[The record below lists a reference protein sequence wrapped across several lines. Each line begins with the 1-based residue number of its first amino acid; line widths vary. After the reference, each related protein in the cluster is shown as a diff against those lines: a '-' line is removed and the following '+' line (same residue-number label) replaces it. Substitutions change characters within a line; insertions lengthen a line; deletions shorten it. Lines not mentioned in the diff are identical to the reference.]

1 MGIWHR
7 SHLRQTHL
15 DFHFW
20 QKTVFQLNIYD
31 QSQRE
36 VISFRTFLM
45 SHILRQQ
52 GSRDSSRQCVIS
64 VSRCHDHTKSRSQY
78 IYLKTEDVIGYY
90 RLTSMKSC
98 INLSLQ
104 QIPANKITA
113 VFSIFYS
120 ILCFPG
126 NVMEQRWFTSF
137 WNSFGLWTCCKRSTV
152 YQHLWRFWEFY
163 DSLCLPLIS
172 TLHLVIARRL
182 LEP

>member
-78 IYLKTEDVIGYY
+78 IYLKTEDVIGYD

-98 INLSLQ
+98 IKLSLQ

-113 VFSIFYS
+113 VFLFCVF
-120 ILCFPG
+120 LE
-126 NVMEQRWFTSF
+126 MW
-137 WNSFGLWTCCKRSTV
+137 WNKGDLLHFETLLDCGRAANAQL
-152 YQHLWRFWEFY
+152 F
-163 DSLCLPLIS
+163 IS
-172 TLHLVIARRL
+172 TCGDSGNFTTASAFLW
-182 LEP
+182 